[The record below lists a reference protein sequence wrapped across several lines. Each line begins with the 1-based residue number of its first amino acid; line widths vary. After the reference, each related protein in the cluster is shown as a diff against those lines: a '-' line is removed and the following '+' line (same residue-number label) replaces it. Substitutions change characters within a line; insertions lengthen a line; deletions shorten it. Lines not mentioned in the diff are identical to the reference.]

1 MEYKFIKLL
10 GKGSYGSV
18 YLAKNENNP
27 KIDEYVAIKK
37 FFIKDKVSY
46 KSFKNELKILKK
58 IDNKYLV
65 KIFDYFQDSEYM
77 YIVMEYAPEGD
88 LEEYIRRKYSK
99 GKLVS
104 NKFIDTVLY
113 QINEGLSVLHK
124 KNIIHRD
131 IKTSNILV
139 FNENLVK
146 ITDFGVSKILEN
158 NKLAYSK
165 IGTPYYM
172 SPEMINGK
180 PYNYMIDYW
189 ALGCVVYKMLTNKY
203 PFEANNILGLM
214 YKIELGNYDL
224 TKIPYKYKKLIGQL
238 INKINNRGD
247 NKVIDNF
254 IISNCNTIVKFY
266 NIENQIK
273 PINLKSIK
281 YEIDNLKIK
290 DSLKLLKNKKK
301 LKKEIDPIN
310 KNNRRKDYKIYGNK
324 RLEPLEYKIIDKVK
338 NNLKNFN
345 NLGHIIKPVEN
356 NRLKP
361 VENNRLKPVE
371 NNRLKPVE
379 NYILKLEENNRLKY
393 NIFDN
398 KDKKKQKL
406 ILDPIKYNIN
416 IKKKKEKNFIQFN
429 IKNIKNIKYK
439 NDKKLFNK
447 RKKELEEE
455 IFNLKNLSN
464 FNI

>member
-361 VENNRLKPVE
+361 VENNR
-371 NNRLKPVE
+371 
-379 NYILKLEENNRLKY
+379 
-393 NIFDN
+393 
-398 KDKKKQKL
+398 
-406 ILDPIKYNIN
+406 
-416 IKKKKEKNFIQFN
+416 
-429 IKNIKNIKYK
+429 
-439 NDKKLFNK
+439 
-447 RKKELEEE
+447 
-455 IFNLKNLSN
+455 
-464 FNI
+464 

>member
-1 MEYKFIKLL
+1 M
-10 GKGSYGSV
+10 G
-18 YLAKNENNP
+18 
-27 KIDEYVAIKK
+27 
-37 FFIKDKVSY
+37 
-46 KSFKNELKILKK
+46 
-58 IDNKYLV
+58 
-65 KIFDYFQDSEYM
+65 
-77 YIVMEYAPEGD
+77 
-88 LEEYIRRKYSK
+88 
-99 GKLVS
+99 
-104 NKFIDTVLY
+104 
-113 QINEGLSVLHK
+113 
-124 KNIIHRD
+124 
-131 IKTSNILV
+131 
-139 FNENLVK
+139 
-146 ITDFGVSKILEN
+146 
-158 NKLAYSK
+158 
-165 IGTPYYM
+165 
-172 SPEMINGK
+172 
-180 PYNYMIDYW
+180 IDYW

-361 VENNRLKPVE
+361 VEKYRLKPVENNRLKPVE

-379 NYILKLEENNRLKY
+379 NN
-393 NIFDN
+393 
-398 KDKKKQKL
+398 
-406 ILDPIKYNIN
+406 
-416 IKKKKEKNFIQFN
+416 
-429 IKNIKNIKYK
+429 
-439 NDKKLFNK
+439 
-447 RKKELEEE
+447 
-455 IFNLKNLSN
+455 
-464 FNI
+464 